1 MEVFYSFQVI
11 EGRIGFLLV
20 KDNKMSLQGLY
31 NLLAT
36 TSHSSCNDFAFS
48 LQRLRLLLA
57 TTLPSS
63 CNEFAMLLQG
73 CCFCITF

>member
-36 TSHSSCNDFAFS
+36 TSHSSCNDFAFF
-48 LQRLRLLLA
+48 LQRLCFLLA
-57 TTLPSS
+57 TTSPSP
-63 CNEFAMLLQG
+63 CNDFAFFLQ
-73 CCFCITF
+73 